1 MEVIM
6 IEDKDLPEGWRQL
19 DYSIFQTLSEL
30 EARIIILERDN
41 ENFRRLFQLR
51 HDALD
56 CIDRHFD
63 AVDTSLMRLEDAY
76 YAQFPERLDQDV
88 RFLQQMER
96 LQKPK
101 ADGDPKKS

>member
-1 MEVIM
+1 M

-19 DYSIFQTLSEL
+19 DYRIFEKLSEL

-41 ENFRRLFQLR
+41 ESFRKLFQSR

-56 CIDRHFD
+56 CIGRHFD
-63 AVDTSLMRLEDAY
+63 AVDASLMRLEDAY
-76 YAQFPERLDQDV
+76 YVQFPERLGQDV

-101 ADGDPKKS
+101 PDGDLKKS